1 MTKRFL
7 IQKSQENPSGWILTD
22 TANGVCISFEDGR
35 LNDTQRVTVLDD
47 MPKPSA
53 EELSRM
59 MREMGEWVVK
69 YHGSKAFSQPYG
81 FEYSEDNGTL
91 YLYRKKRP
99 KWRMEI
105 ESLDKGYLTRL
116 AASLRKAAEFLQKG
130 GKRNKE

>member
-1 MTKRFL
+1 MKKYI
-7 IQKSQENPSGWILTD
+7 IQPCQENPSGWILTD
-22 TANGVCISFEDGR
+22 TENGVCISFEDGR

-53 EELSRM
+53 DELSRI
-59 MREMGEWVVK
+59 MRGMGDWVVK

-91 YLYRKKRP
+91 YLYRRKRP

-105 ESLDKGYLTRL
+105 ESMDKGYLTRI
-116 AASLRKAAEFLQKG
+116 AASLKKAAEFLQKG
-130 GKRNKE
+130 GRGNEDK